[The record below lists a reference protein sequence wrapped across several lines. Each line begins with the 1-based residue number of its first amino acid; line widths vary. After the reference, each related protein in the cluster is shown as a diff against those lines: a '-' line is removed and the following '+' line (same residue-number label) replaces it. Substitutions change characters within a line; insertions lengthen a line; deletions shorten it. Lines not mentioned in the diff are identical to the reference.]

1 MPELSRFYGITIRM
15 YFDDHLPPH
24 FHAVYGGDE
33 AVIGIDS
40 LGLLRGRLP
49 VRALGLTVEWASS
62 HQAELQDA
70 WNRAKRLET
79 PGKIAPLE

>member
-1 MPELSRFYGITIRM
+1 MPELCRFYGITIRM
-15 YFDDHLPPH
+15 YFDDHQPPH

-33 AVIGIDS
+33 AVIGIAN

-49 VRALGLTVEWASS
+49 VRAQALVIEWALS

-70 WNRAKRLET
+70 WNRAKRLEA

>member
-49 VRALGLTVEWASS
+49 VRALGLTVEWASLR
-62 HQAELQDA
+62 QAELRDA
-70 WNRAKRLET
+70 WNRARRLEA

>member
-40 LGLLRGRLP
+40 LGLLRGYLP
-49 VRALGLTVEWASS
+49 VRAQSLVIEWASL
-62 HQAELQDA
+62 HQAELQEA
-70 WNRAKRLET
+70 WSRARRLEA

>member
-1 MPELSRFYGITIRM
+1 M

-49 VRALGLTVEWASS
+49 VRAQSLVVEWASL
-62 HQAELQDA
+62 HQTELQEA
-70 WNRAKRLET
+70 WNRARRLEA

>member
-33 AVIGIDS
+33 AVIGINS

-70 WNRAKRLET
+70 WNRAKRLEA

>member
-79 PGKIAPLE
+79 PEKIAPLD

>member
-24 FHAVYGGDE
+24 FHAAYGGDE
-33 AVIGIDS
+33 AVIGINS
-40 LGLLRGRLP
+40 LGLLRGHLP
-49 VRALGLTVEWASS
+49 VRALGLTIEWASS

-70 WNRAKRLET
+70 WNRVKRLEA

>member
-70 WNRAKRLET
+70 WNRAKRLEA